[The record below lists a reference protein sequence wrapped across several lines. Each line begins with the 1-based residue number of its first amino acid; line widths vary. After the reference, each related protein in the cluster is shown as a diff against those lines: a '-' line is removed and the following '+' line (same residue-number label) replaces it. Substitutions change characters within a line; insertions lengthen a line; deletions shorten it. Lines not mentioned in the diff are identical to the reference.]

1 MPKKK
6 LTKTQVAKMIKEINI
21 RFFKLFEDKF
31 QHGGRSF
38 VPMTAA
44 SIMKNFTEPL
54 GKAFARMK

>member
-6 LTKTQVAKMIKEINI
+6 LTNRQVAKLIKEINI

-31 QHGGRSF
+31 QYGTKSF
-38 VPMTAA
+38 VPMSAS

-54 GKAFARMK
+54 GRAFARMK

>member
-6 LTKTQVAKMIKEINI
+6 LTNNQVAKLFKEINI

-31 QHGGRSF
+31 QYGTKSF
-38 VPMTAA
+38 VPMSAS

-54 GKAFARMK
+54 GRAFARMK